1 MRPTDDDGS
10 GANPGIDTLITL
22 VDIPSGS
29 DFSSVTL
36 MGGTFSTMT
45 VSFRVMCTGNSMG
58 PDCSI
63 CREGFQNPA
72 SGCTETCT
80 PAQGCCKCVESRLQ
94 LLPVL
99 MLFIA
104 RSFPTAPIGGFCNA
118 PDVCVCRDGYSGDDC
133 DVGRMRLSDLA
144 KAFIMITVYSP
155 QTWTPVPTPHPA
167 RMVGHV

>member
-1 MRPTDDDGS
+1 
-10 GANPGIDTLITL
+10 
-22 VDIPSGS
+22 
-29 DFSSVTL
+29 
-36 MGGTFSTMT
+36 
-45 VSFRVMCTGNSMG
+45 MG

-99 MLFIA
+99 VLFIA

-118 PDVCVCRDGYSGDDC
+118 TDVCVCRDGYSGDDC
-133 DVGRMRLSDLA
+133 DIGRMRLSDLA
-144 KAFIMITVYSP
+144 KTFIMITVYSP